1 MKSLVILTSLSIA
14 GLALLVPELS
24 RPADAQQRPGAN
36 LPPSI
41 SVSDNLPT
49 QPIPTEPTLN
59 LAQPQQ
65 FVNQFA
71 ETAKLE
77 AITARIRQQEA
88 RDLLTSDYVSNPNY
102 SRANAG
108 QQFGEYA
115 TWENRYRY
123 LNY

>member
-1 MKSLVILTSLSIA
+1 MKPLAILTSLTIA

-24 RPADAQQRPGAN
+24 RPASAQQRPGSH

-41 SVSDNLPT
+41 SVSEDRLTPPM
-49 QPIPTEPTLN
+49 QTEPTLN
-59 LAQPQQ
+59 LPQSQ
-65 FVNQFA
+65 QLFNQFA

-77 AITARIRQQEA
+77 AITTRIRQQEA

-102 SRANAG
+102 FRANGG

-115 TWENRYRY
+115 IWENRYRY

>member
-1 MKSLVILTSLSIA
+1 MKSLVILTSLAIA

-24 RPADAQQRPGAN
+24 RPASAQQQPGSH

-41 SVSDNLPT
+41 SISEDRLTPPV
-49 QPIPTEPTLN
+49 PTEPTLN
-59 LAQPQQ
+59 LAQPQPLS
-65 FVNQFA
+65 NQFA

-77 AITARIRQQEA
+77 AITARMRQQEA

-102 SRANAG
+102 LRANG
-108 QQFGEYA
+108 IQQLGES
-115 TWENRYRY
+115 TIRENRYRY